1 VQQSRPA
8 SNPTFPAPMR
18 CNMSRFFAL
27 AGAWVFFSLALF
39 SVVAARQQ
47 PSAPPPRPADDIA
60 ESQRLSDT
68 IAGLKR
74 TEKAMYLYERIE
86 REESWK
92 QPDTS
97 QPDHITVS
105 RVFPAGTGIAHIVL
119 SQDGRRTDDAAYH
132 KDLEKLSSSLEWAAT
147 SGHDQDKAFAKVDKK
162 LKERYDII
170 DATRNAF
177 LYTFS
182 GREIREGRPLLKY
195 RIDPNPAFKPQN
207 RNAGFLTK
215 VKGYIWI
222 DEATSQLARVQ
233 GQIIDDI
240 SFGIFLGK
248 IYKGS
253 RFSQERYPDA
263 SGVWLPSFSQY
274 DFDGRKLFSSISI
287 HQKTYYS
294 GYRRVGPPKEA
305 LPLLR
310 AELQKM
316 RHEPSASSETGP

>member
-1 VQQSRPA
+1 MQQSRPA
-8 SNPTFPAPMR
+8 SNPNVLAPMR
-18 CNMSRFFAL
+18 CNLSRFFAL
-27 AGAWVFFSLALF
+27 AGASVFFSLALL

-47 PSAPPPRPADDIA
+47 PSAPPPQPADDTA
-60 ESQRLSDT
+60 ESQRLSET

-97 QPDHITVS
+97 QTDHITVS

-147 SGHDQDKAFAKVDKK
+147 SGRDQDKAFAKVDKK

-182 GREIREGRPLLKY
+182 GRELREGRPLLKY

-316 RHEPSASSETGP
+316 RHEPSASAETGP

>member
-1 VQQSRPA
+1 MQQSQPV
-8 SNPTFPAPMR
+8 SNPTFLAPMR
-18 CNMSRFFAL
+18 CKLSRFFAL
-27 AGAWVFFSLALF
+27 AGAPVFLSLALLP
-39 SVVAARQQ
+39 VLAARQQ
-47 PSAPPPRPADDIA
+47 PPSPPPQPADDTA
-60 ESQRLSDT
+60 ESQRLTET
-68 IAGLKR
+68 IQGLKR

-86 REESWK
+86 REEDRK
-92 QPDTS
+92 QPNAP
-97 QPDHITVS
+97 QPDHMTVS

-132 KDLEKLSSSLEWAAT
+132 KDLEKLSNSLEWAAT
-147 SGHDQDKAFAKVDKK
+147 SGRDQDKAFAKVDKK
-162 LKERYDII
+162 LKERYDLI

-177 LYTFS
+177 VYTFS
-182 GREIREGRPLLKY
+182 GTELREGRQLVKY

-207 RNAGFLTK
+207 RNAGFLAK
-215 VKGYIWI
+215 VKGYVWI
-222 DEATSQLARVQ
+222 DEATSQLARVE
-233 GQIIDDI
+233 GQIIEDI

-253 RFSQERYPDA
+253 RFMQERYPDA

-294 GYRRVGPPKEA
+294 AYRRVGPPKEA

-316 RHEPSASSETGP
+316 RREPSASAETGP

>member
-1 VQQSRPA
+1 
-8 SNPTFPAPMR
+8 MH
-18 CNMSRFFAL
+18 CKLSRFFAL
-27 AGAWVFFSLALF
+27 AGASALL
-39 SVVAARQQ
+39 SMALLPALVATQQ
-47 PSAPPPRPADDIA
+47 PSSPPPQPADHDA
-60 ESQRLSDT
+60 DSQRLSET

-92 QPDTS
+92 QPDTP
-97 QPDHITVS
+97 QPDHITLS

-119 SQDGRRTDDAAYH
+119 SKDDRRTDDAVYH

-147 SGHDQDKAFAKVDKK
+147 SGRDQDKAFANVDKK
-162 LKERYDII
+162 LKERYDLI

-177 LYTFS
+177 VYTFS
-182 GREIREGRPLLKY
+182 GTEFREGRPLLKY

-207 RNAGFLTK
+207 RNAGFLSK

-222 DEATSQLARVQ
+222 DEATSQMARVQ

-253 RFSQERYPDA
+253 RFMQERYPDA

-316 RHEPSASSETGP
+316 RHEPSASAETGP

>member
-1 VQQSRPA
+1 MQQSQPV
-8 SNPTFPAPMR
+8 SNPTFLAPMR
-18 CNMSRFFAL
+18 CKLSRFFAL
-27 AGAWVFFSLALF
+27 AGAPVFLSLALLP
-39 SVVAARQQ
+39 VLAARQQ
-47 PSAPPPRPADDIA
+47 PPSPPPQPADDTA
-60 ESQRLSDT
+60 ESQRLTET
-68 IAGLKR
+68 IQGLKR

-86 REESWK
+86 REEDRK
-92 QPDTS
+92 QPNAP
-97 QPDHITVS
+97 QPDHMTVS

-132 KDLEKLSSSLEWAAT
+132 KDLEKLSNSLEWAAT
-147 SGHDQDKAFAKVDKK
+147 SGRDQDKAFAKVDKK
-162 LKERYDII
+162 LKERYDLI

-177 LYTFS
+177 VYTFS
-182 GREIREGRPLLKY
+182 GTELREGRQLVKY

-207 RNAGFLTK
+207 RNAGFLAK
-215 VKGYIWI
+215 VKGYVWI
-222 DEATSQLARVQ
+222 DEATSQLARVE
-233 GQIIDDI
+233 GQIIEDI

-253 RFSQERYPDA
+253 RFMQERYPDA

-294 GYRRVGPPKEA
+294 AYRRVGPPKEA

-310 AELQKM
+310 VELQKM
-316 RHEPSASSETGP
+316 RREPSASAETGP

>member
-1 VQQSRPA
+1 MQQSQPV
-8 SNPTFPAPMR
+8 SNPTLLAPMR
-18 CNMSRFFAL
+18 CKLRRFFAL
-27 AGAWVFFSLALF
+27 AGASVFLSLVLLPIL
-39 SVVAARQQ
+39 VATQE
-47 PSAPPPRPADDIA
+47 PSSPPPQLADDA
-60 ESQRLSDT
+60 AGSQRLSET
-68 IAGLKR
+68 IEGLKR

-86 REESWK
+86 REEDRK
-92 QPDTS
+92 QPDAP

-119 SQDGRRTDDAAYH
+119 NQDGRRTDDAAYH

-147 SGHDQDKAFAKVDKK
+147 SGRDQDKAFAKVDKK
-162 LKERYDII
+162 LKERYDLI
-170 DATRNAF
+170 DATRDAF
-177 LYTFS
+177 LFTFL
-182 GREIREGRPLLKY
+182 GRELREGRPLLKY

-207 RNAGFLTK
+207 RNAGFLAK

-253 RFSQERYPDA
+253 HFSQERYPDA

-316 RHEPSASSETGP
+316 AHEPAASAETGP